1 MNLTIDEQQLMAI
14 FNAGTRE
21 GTIAALEK
29 MRAELEPDEAE
40 MRELTASA
48 LKKLRSM
55 TDAEFETL
63 DLVPDFSQNDK

>member
-29 MRAELEPDEAE
+29 MRTELEPDETE
-40 MRELTASA
+40 LRELTVSA
-48 LKKLRSM
+48 LEKLRTM
-55 TDAEFETL
+55 ADAEFDAL
-63 DLVPDFSQNDK
+63 DLTIDF